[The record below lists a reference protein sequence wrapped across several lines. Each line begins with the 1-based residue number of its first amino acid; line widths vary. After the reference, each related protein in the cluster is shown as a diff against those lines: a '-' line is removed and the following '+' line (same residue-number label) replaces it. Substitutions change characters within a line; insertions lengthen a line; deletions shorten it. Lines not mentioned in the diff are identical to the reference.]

1 MGMLPETE
9 RAADEI
15 ISLPLFPDMKNDDV
29 SYVCEA
35 IREIL
40 KS

>member
-1 MGMLPETE
+1 MLPETE
-9 RAADEI
+9 RAGERI
-15 ISLPLFPDMKNDDV
+15 ISLPLFPDMSNDDV